1 MEEKDSS
8 RRVAIIGAACSVLW
22 MFGLTSIVGIIL
34 GVVARAKSDD
44 AQTRL
49 IAHAAIG
56 LGVLGLFIV
65 LVLTT
70 ANR

>member
-1 MEEKDSS
+1 
-8 RRVAIIGAACSVLW
+8 